1 MRLCSSLRIQL
12 FILFW
17 YRVKIYLFG
26 IRAKYNYL
34 CSFIYKSTYV
44 LCAFVDGVLAHAFY
58 PQDGRVHFDDDE
70 YWTVNGDVGKN
81 LEFIATHEF
90 GHSLGKT
97 TILFYCVLW
106 C

>member
-1 MRLCSSLRIQL
+1 MMHRNVFLILWYHTTGMMRYI
-12 FILFW
+12 
-17 YRVKIYLFG
+17 FG
-26 IRAKYNYL
+26 ITAKYNYL
-34 CSFIYKSTYV
+34 CSFIYKCTYV